1 LTAKSGRAELE
12 PSRERIDELCY
23 RWAVAGF
30 SCGQEIV
37 HLLPG
42 LWIRVL
48 GGPAGD
54 CGPEVAEARRR
65 A

>member
-1 LTAKSGRAELE
+1 LTSKSGRAELE
-12 PSRERIDELCY
+12 PSSERIDELCY
-23 RWAVAGF
+23 RWPVAGL

-37 HLLPG
+37 QLLPG
-42 LWIRVL
+42 LRIRVL

-54 CGPEVAEARRR
+54 CGPEVAGERRR